1 MSGFHRNYA
10 GRFVFYGFVGG
21 AWGYLCEDFIMRFLT
36 SYFDVHMTYST
47 NLNIALCCT
56 GVGLAIGLVVA
67 IVVENKMNNYRYT
80 LEKKQYVL
88 RRIVEVLILL
98 IVIIL
103 TVICLKINYAKYNDF
118 LYPKE

>member
-1 MSGFHRNYA
+1 MSGFHRHYA
-10 GRFVFYGFVGG
+10 GRFVFYVPVGG

-36 SYFDVHMTYST
+36 SYFNVHMTYST

-80 LEKKQYVL
+80 LEKKAIRSAKNRGGVDSANSYYFNCYMFENSL
-88 RRIVEVLILL
+88 H
-98 IVIIL
+98 
-103 TVICLKINYAKYNDF
+103 KIS
-118 LYPKE
+118 

>member
-1 MSGFHRNYA
+1 MSGFHRHYA
-10 GRFVFYGFVGG
+10 GRFVFYVPVGG

-36 SYFDVHMTYST
+36 SYFNVHMTYST

-103 TVICLKINYAKYNDF
+103 TVICLKIHYTKYHDF
-118 LYPKE
+118 LYPTE